1 LPTFVSLLKR
11 QSLYILSFKSL
22 KRYNQLFWISFVSAS
37 ITASIILHI
46 IWNQKYK
53 KFPKRPELI
62 NFQTQYLGDDESY
75 SATHILYRYGLF
87 GVDKIINSADV
98 LLVGTSHMEFG
109 ISATQLEDMLSKEY
123 SRKIRVYNL
132 GMGGGEST
140 DFIKTILFS
149 KKVEKKVIIIDLHDP
164 LGDNWSYL
172 AKVSNNLNILQAYI
186 KIYNLWLDY
195 LRDWCLDPIFPRFR
209 PFMEVKNVSLFS
221 DINRKVFAYRRFLG
235 YFSVREWSSG
245 DIVSYFEPTTGGLTD
260 TKKMIPLS
268 ASTKCLDGENQ
279 GVRMNHKLEKY
290 LLASS
295 NLVATTLVPWDG
307 CALVNIPTDATNF
320 IKLPSEN
327 LYTFDRLHLVESS
340 KNLNTR
346 RLAAELIKK
355 QFLQPKNKQK

>member
-1 LPTFVSLLKR
+1 M
-11 QSLYILSFKSL
+11 

-37 ITASIILHI
+37 LTTSIILHL
-46 IWNQKYK
+46 IWNHKYK
-53 KFPKRPELI
+53 RFPKRPELI

-87 GVDKIINSADV
+87 GTDKIINSADL

-109 ISATQLEDMLSKEY
+109 VSAKKLEDILSKEY
-123 SRKIRVYNL
+123 GRQLRVFNL

-140 DFIKTILFS
+140 DFVKTILSS
-149 KKVEKKVIIIDLHDP
+149 KKVENKVIIIDLHDP
-164 LGDNWSYL
+164 LEDNWSYL

-186 KIYNLWLDY
+186 KIYNLWFDY
-195 LRDWCLDPIFPRFR
+195 YRDWCLDPIFPRFR
-209 PFMEVKNVSLFS
+209 PFMEVKNVTLLS
-221 DINRKVFAYRRFLG
+221 DINKKVFAYRRFLG

-245 DIVSYFEPTTGGLTD
+245 DIVSYFGPTTGELTD

-268 ASTKCLDGENQ
+268 ATSKCLDGENQ
-279 GVRMNHKLEKY
+279 GVRMNHKLEES

-295 NLVATTLVPWDG
+295 NRVVTTLVPWDG
-307 CALVNIPTDATNF
+307 YALVNIPTDATNF
-320 IKLPSEN
+320 INMTSDN

-340 KNLNTR
+340 KNLNTK

-355 QFLQPKNKQK
+355 QFLKPKNNQK

>member
-1 LPTFVSLLKR
+1 
-11 QSLYILSFKSL
+11 
-22 KRYNQLFWISFVSAS
+22 
-37 ITASIILHI
+37 
-46 IWNQKYK
+46 
-53 KFPKRPELI
+53 
-62 NFQTQYLGDDESY
+62 
-75 SATHILYRYGLF
+75 LYRYGLF